1 MTALRATKRIA
12 VPTIDAVA
20 RCTEFAA
27 AQAREAGFSLSRVH
41 EIELVVEEVV
51 ANICRYSY
59 GDRIGSVELT
69 CRQSDGPEM
78 VMEFIDYGAPYDLVG
93 APLPDLSLDLDQR
106 DVGGMGV
113 PMLRA
118 LVDDASYRSEGA
130 RNVLSLIIHP
140 APKLGVSTDD
150 I

>member
-1 MTALRATKRIA
+1 MTVPGSTKGIA

-41 EIELVVEEVV
+41 EVELVVEEVV

-59 GDRIGSVELT
+59 SDRIGSVEMI
-69 CRQSDGPEM
+69 CSHGRGPKM
-78 VMEFIDYGAPYDLVG
+78 VMEFIDHGAPYDMLA
-93 APLPDLSLDLDQR
+93 APSPDLSGDLDQR
-106 DVGGMGV
+106 DVGGIGV

-118 LVDDASYRSEGA
+118 LVDHASYRREET
-130 RNVLSLIIHP
+130 RNILSLRIHA
-140 APKLGVSTDD
+140 APKLGGRAEEQ
-150 I
+150 

>member
-1 MTALRATKRIA
+1 MSVSGSTKGIT

-41 EIELVVEEVV
+41 EVELVVEEVV

-59 GDRIGSVELT
+59 GDRIGSVELI
-69 CRQSDGPEM
+69 CRQSAGPKM
-78 VMEFIDYGAPYDLVG
+78 VMEFIDHGAPYDMLA
-93 APLPDLSLDLDQR
+93 APSPDLSADLDQR
-106 DVGGMGV
+106 DVGGIGV

-118 LVDDASYRSEGA
+118 LVDDANYHREET
-130 RNVLSLIIHP
+130 RNVLSLMIHA
-140 APKLGVSTDD
+140 APKLGSSAAGR
-150 I
+150 

>member
-1 MTALRATKRIA
+1 MTAVVSTQRIA

-27 AQAREAGFSLSRVH
+27 AQAREAGFPLSRVH

-59 GDRIGSVELT
+59 GDRIGSVEMT
-69 CRQSDGPEM
+69 CRRSDGPKM
-78 VMEFIDYGAPYDLVG
+78 VMEFIDYGVPYDVLA
-93 APLPDLSLDLDQR
+93 APPPDLSLDLDHR
-106 DVGGMGV
+106 DVGGLGV
-113 PMLRA
+113 PMLRT
-118 LVDDASYRSEGA
+118 LVDEASYRREEA
-130 RNVLSLIIHP
+130 RNVLSLMIHP
-140 APKLGVSTDD
+140 APKLGASTTD